1 MVGAVTAIV
10 QVIDAGS
17 AALPSLSDT
26 PMEIAVLPSGK
37 ASGTA

>member
-26 PMEIAVLPSGK
+26 ASVMAVLPSG
-37 ASGTA
+37 SGDWTA